1 MKRVRITESLQGLIP
16 YHLKNLPTMLPA
28 SLPANPDPKA
38 PFANVDASE
47 NLFAR
52 LKATEFV
59 IVRANAMA
67 VVCTLIS

>member
-1 MKRVRITESLQGLIP
+1 
-16 YHLKNLPTMLPA
+16 MLPA

-59 IVRANAMA
+59 IVRTNAMA
-67 VVCTLIS
+67 VACTLVS